1 MKKEFKEALEDSPII
16 AAIKDDAGLTRCLDC
31 DSQIIFILYG
41 DIITISD
48 EDGNEFDLELLDTI
62 EFEGQTYCVFV
73 PADIENMDVND
84 PDYGLIFL
92 KSREENGEELFDSVD
107 DDDELDRVYE
117 YYQQIMEAEEE
128 KE

>member
-1 MKKEFKEALEDSPII
+1 MSDEIKNPNTEEEEYQPDLMTLE
-16 AAIKDDAGLTRCLDC
+16 
-31 DSQIIFILYG
+31 
-41 DIITISD
+41 D

>member
-1 MKKEFKEALEDSPII
+1 MNEDF
-16 AAIKDDAGLTRCLDC
+16 G
-31 DSQIIFILYG
+31 G

-62 EFEGQTYCVFV
+62 EVEGQTYCVFV

-92 KSREENGEELFDSVD
+92 KIREENGEELFDSVD

>member
-1 MKKEFKEALEDSPII
+1 MNEDF
-16 AAIKDDAGLTRCLDC
+16 G
-31 DSQIIFILYG
+31 G

-117 YYQQIMEAEEE
+117 YYQQITEAEEE
-128 KE
+128 KEKAALEAAAQEAAAEEASTEATENPAE

>member
-1 MKKEFKEALEDSPII
+1 MNEDF
-16 AAIKDDAGLTRCLDC
+16 G
-31 DSQIIFILYG
+31 G

-62 EFEGQTYCVFV
+62 EFEGQTYSVFV

-92 KSREENGEELFDSVD
+92 KNREENGEELFDSVD
-107 DDDELDRVYE
+107 DDDELDRVYD
-117 YYQQIMEAEEE
+117 YYQQLMEAEEQEE
-128 KE
+128 K

>member
-1 MKKEFKEALEDSPII
+1 MNEDF
-16 AAIKDDAGLTRCLDC
+16 G
-31 DSQIIFILYG
+31 G

-92 KSREENGEELFDSVD
+92 KSGRREGIRFSFCGARSHTSPGHFKPT
-107 DDDELDRVYE
+107 LDIRDAYLRP
-117 YYQQIMEAEEE
+117 
-128 KE
+128 

>member
-1 MKKEFKEALEDSPII
+1 MNEDF
-16 AAIKDDAGLTRCLDC
+16 G
-31 DSQIIFILYG
+31 G

-107 DDDELDRVYE
+107 DDDELDVRILPADYGSGRRE
-117 YYQQIMEAEEE
+117 GIRFSFCGARSHTSPGHFKPTLDIRDAYLRP
-128 KE
+128 

>member
-1 MKKEFKEALEDSPII
+1 MSDEIKNPNTEDEEYQPDLMTLE
-16 AAIKDDAGLTRCLDC
+16 
-31 DSQIIFILYG
+31 
-41 DIITISD
+41 D

>member
-1 MKKEFKEALEDSPII
+1 MNEDF
-16 AAIKDDAGLTRCLDC
+16 G
-31 DSQIIFILYG
+31 G

-92 KSREENGEELFDSVD
+92 KSREENGVQVATRVAVQLQLTDPEVKSR
-107 DDDELDRVYE
+107 DRIVKKT
-117 YYQQIMEAEEE
+117 E
-128 KE
+128 KEGLYTALDVGSVWLERALAK

>member
-1 MKKEFKEALEDSPII
+1 MSDEIKNPNTEEEYQPDLMTLE
-16 AAIKDDAGLTRCLDC
+16 
-31 DSQIIFILYG
+31 
-41 DIITISD
+41 D

>member
-1 MKKEFKEALEDSPII
+1 MNEDF
-16 AAIKDDAGLTRCLDC
+16 G
-31 DSQIIFILYG
+31 G

-107 DDDELDRVYE
+107 DDDELDRLYE

>member
-1 MKKEFKEALEDSPII
+1 MNEDF
-16 AAIKDDAGLTRCLDC
+16 G
-31 DSQIIFILYG
+31 G

-84 PDYGLIFL
+84 PDYGLISL

-107 DDDELDRVYE
+107 DDDELDRVCTN
-117 YYQQIMEAEEE
+117 ITSRSW
-128 KE
+128 KRKKRRNKIFFLRCS